1 MPAGLILESLVA
13 VLLIV
18 TIGYCFIL
26 NRRLGLLRGD
36 QTELNEVVR
45 VLNEAADRARNS
57 VEHLRRSSVSIAEEL
72 SDKITAGRALSDELG
87 VIVESGNSL
96 ADRLADASS
105 ASRSA
110 ARKPG
115 PLEALTRLD
124 QGIRRQPLRENP
136 PRREAALAKAEHI
149 HKDSPPD
156 SDLRQVLKAMR

>member
-1 MPAGLILESLVA
+1 MPVALILESLVA

-45 VLNEAADRARNS
+45 VLNEAADKARNS

-96 ADRLADASS
+96 ADRLADAST
-105 ASRSA
+105 ASRTA
-110 ARKPG
+110 GRKPD
-115 PLEALTRLD
+115 PLEGLTRLD
-124 QGIRRQPLRENP
+124 EGFRRQPMRENSSI
-136 PRREAALAKAEHI
+136 REATPARPEHLR
-149 HKDSPPD
+149 KDSPTD
-156 SDLRQVLKAMR
+156 SDLRQALKAMR